1 MLEEV
6 FVAAGPA
13 VGVVEAASPAVVAA
27 AAAAAAGTV
36 DFEGGVFCWRK
47 LYTVGSPRFMARAF
61 NSTVGV
67 TTAEMLFS

>member
-1 MLEEV
+1 MLEEL

-13 VGVVEAASPAVVAA
+13 VGAVEAASPAVVAA
-27 AAAAAAGTV
+27 AAAGAA

>member
-1 MLEEV
+1 MLEEL
-6 FVAAGPA
+6 FVATGPA
-13 VGVVEAASPAVVAA
+13 AGTAEVASPAAA
-27 AAAAAAGTV
+27 

>member
-1 MLEEV
+1 MLEEL

-13 VGVVEAASPAVVAA
+13 VGVVVTASPAVVAA
-27 AAAAAAGTV
+27 AAAAGAA